1 VKQTLLWVVVA
12 ALCCGPALARQPAV
26 QQPSPQPKPSGSPIG
41 PRIAVEPVSFDFG
54 AALPN
59 KTLTKEF
66 LIRNF
71 GSSDLVIESVSTTC
85 GCTVGQL
92 DTRTLKPGMA
102 VPLRVSL
109 ETRSYSGALQRAVLI
124 RSNDPTKALLEVRVQ
139 AQVQPTAAGKAKP

>member
-1 VKQTLLWVVVA
+1 MRNSLLWVLVA
-12 ALCCGPALARQPAV
+12 AACAGGARAQTPAT
-26 QQPSPQPKPSGSPIG
+26 PKPATSPSG

-59 KTLTKEF
+59 KTLSKEF

-71 GSSDLVIESVSTTC
+71 GGGDLVIESVSTTC

-109 ETRSYSGALQRAVLI
+109 ETRAYSGALQRAVLI
-124 RSNDPTKALLEVRVQ
+124 RSNDPTKALLEVRVL
-139 AQVQPTAAGKAKP
+139 AQVQPAPAGKAKP